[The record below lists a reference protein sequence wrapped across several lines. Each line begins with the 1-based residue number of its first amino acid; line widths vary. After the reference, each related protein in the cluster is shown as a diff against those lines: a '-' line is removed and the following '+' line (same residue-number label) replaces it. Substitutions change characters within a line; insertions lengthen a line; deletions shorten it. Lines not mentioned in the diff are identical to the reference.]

1 MKHRDP
7 VIFISE
13 PLSDEQ
19 RAELL
24 RAAPSARI
32 VDQAALA
39 TDASLAERIDVC
51 YSALPAG
58 LWGKAKGLSWLQ
70 VKWAGVDTLLALPQV
85 VAHRAT
91 ITNVHIHGN
100 AVCEHLWGMTLMLTR
115 NLKRAVIRQ
124 EEGRWDESLKDG
136 LATLSGRTLCIV
148 GLGAIGEAAPLSAGR
163 LECALWE
170 SGVTRLPAPRRTR
183 LSAPSGGSRSLRN
196 PGSSWSSFPIPG
208 ILALSSARRSF
219 PPCEGHSSST
229 ADVDA
234 ASIRLPLWMPFARET
249 VRGAGLDVTD
259 PEPLPPGH
267 PLWAM
272 PNVVITPHYAGNHP
286 GYDGEAFSVFV
297 DNLARWVRG
306 EPLRNVVERDAEA
319 GIDGRAPDRREAAS
333 SHRHQR
339 VFLRGLGWPCVSPGL
354 PQGGFLSAVLTGVP
368 RGGAELL
375 LLPAARPPDP

>member
-148 GLGAIGEAAPLSAGR
+148 GLGAIGASCAAVGRALGMRVVGIRRHAAASPAADKVVGPERRLEVFAESRVIMVLLPDTGDTRAFIGQEELSAMRGAFLLNGGR
-163 LECALWE
+163 GRSIDTAAL
-170 SGVTRLPAPRRTR
+170 
-183 LSAPSGGSRSLRN
+183 
-196 PGSSWSSFPIPG
+196 
-208 ILALSSARRSF
+208 
-219 PPCEGHSSST
+219 
-229 ADVDA
+229 VDA
-234 ASIRLPLWMPFARET
+234 LRAGN

-306 EPLRNVVERDAEA
+306 KPLRNVVERDA
-319 GIDGRAPDRREAAS
+319 GY
-333 SHRHQR
+333 
-339 VFLRGLGWPCVSPGL
+339 
-354 PQGGFLSAVLTGVP
+354 
-368 RGGAELL
+368 
-375 LLPAARPPDP
+375 